1 MAKKFNKQYI
11 DKADKLIREI
21 LNDEK
26 EYDDWT
32 QISLTVQNA
41 VQAAANI
48 YGARTDEEIYKLR
61 GFITELL
68 CATLHNLKTLDI
80 TFKKKENG

>member
-48 YGARTDEEIYKLR
+48 YEPELMRK
-61 GFITELL
+61 FISYVALL
-68 CATLHNLKTLDI
+68 QNFFVQLYI
-80 TFKKKENG
+80 I

>member
-26 EYDDWT
+26 NT
-32 QISLTVQNA
+32 MI
-41 VQAAANI
+41 
-48 YGARTDEEIYKLR
+48 G
-61 GFITELL
+61 
-68 CATLHNLKTLDI
+68 LK
-80 TFKKKENG
+80 

>member
-48 YGARTDEEIYKLR
+48 MEPELMRK
-61 GFITELL
+61 FISYVALL
-68 CATLHNLKTLDI
+68 QNFFVQLYI
-80 TFKKKENG
+80 I

>member
-32 QISLTVQNA
+32 QISLTV
-41 VQAAANI
+41 
-48 YGARTDEEIYKLR
+48 
-61 GFITELL
+61 
-68 CATLHNLKTLDI
+68 
-80 TFKKKENG
+80 